1 LQEAKKW
8 MIVRHP
14 FERLLSAYRDKLE
27 NSTAGLEHGTMHF
40 YQKYGR
46 KIVAKYRRSKS
57 ARAEPTFDEFARYL
71 ADTDL
76 SLYADDHWIP
86 YYLFCTPCLVD
97 YDLIIHFETLDQD
110 IQLLLQV
117 LRTKNQI
124 GNSKVTDQVSD
135 GPEWKHKTTGGRSVE
150 LINSYFQQLKKSTV
164 RKLFEKYRL
173 DFELFGYGDASSFI
187 EMARED

>member
-1 LQEAKKW
+1 

-27 NSTAGLEHGTMHF
+27 NATAGLEHGTMHF

-46 KIVAKYRRSKS
+46 KIVAKYRQSGS
-57 ARAEPTFDEFARYL
+57 ENAQMEPTFDEFARYL

-86 YYLFCTPCLVD
+86 YYLFCTPCLID
-97 YDLIIHFETLDQD
+97 YDLIVHFETLDQD
-110 IQLLLQV
+110 IRLLLQV
-117 LRTKNQI
+117 LREKNQI
-124 GNSKVTDQVSD
+124 ENNKETDKVSQTC
-135 GPEWKHKTTGGRSVE
+135 PEWKHKTTGGRSVE
-150 LINSYFQQLKKSTV
+150 FISSYFRQLKKSTV
-164 RKLFEKYRL
+164 HELFEKYRL

-187 EMARED
+187 EMAQED